1 MMVAKLRAPP
11 EYRTPAGAVMDVSI
25 ETRKTDAGVV
35 VMDVAGRLS
44 AGETGLFFRGVFQR
58 YITEGSEKFLVNLG
72 GVSYLDSSGLG
83 ELITSHNSLR
93 NRGGGVKLLN
103 PSKRIRYL
111 VRMTRLSGV
120 FEVFDDDA
128 KALQS
133 FVA

>member
-1 MMVAKLRAPP
+1 
-11 EYRTPAGAVMDVSI
+11 MDLTI

-35 VMDVAGRLS
+35 VMNIAGRLS

-103 PSKRIRYL
+103 PSKRIRDL
-111 VRMTRLSGV
+111 LRMTRLSGV
-120 FEVFDDDA
+120 FEVFDDEEA
-128 KALQS
+128 ALQS
-133 FVA
+133 FGA